1 MRKKIAKRKRREALR
16 KGAMIL
22 EEGREP
28 EDNLFFA
35 KVKYMGW
42 KIFSGGE
49 DELEVWN
56 GVLAC
61 FPSCEEEPREES

>member
-1 MRKKIAKRKRREALR
+1 MRRKIAKRKRREALR

-22 EEGREP
+22 EEGRE
-28 EDNLFFA
+28 FGYTFA
-35 KVKYMGW
+35 HVKYMGW

-49 DELEVWN
+49 DELEAWN